1 MNISSREGIV
11 QLLKDFQD
19 GYHRKD
25 IAAIPQ
31 FVEKLFVADEPV
43 YYGTSGVEQFIGREN
58 IGHLIELDWRYW
70 GVLTINFDQ
79 LMIHCSDDYGDFI
92 TTAVLVWDVPQKD
105 RLQRWYGDMTGCA
118 FSPEGEGDVQT
129 ARKVLMKTAQYFSEL
144 AEGEQHHYQL
154 RISGAARKVDGC
166 WKITSMHMSEPNL

>member
-1 MNISSREGIV
+1 MVSTYFPAQTVVN
-11 QLLKDFQD
+11 
-19 GYHRKD
+19 
-25 IAAIPQ
+25 
-31 FVEKLFVADEPV
+31 PV
-43 YYGTSGVEQFIGREN
+43 TGRWAFGCS
-58 IGHLIELDWRYW
+58 ICSPSMSQRF
-70 GVLTINFDQ
+70 NFDQ
-79 LMIHCSDDYGDFI
+79 LRIHCSDDYGDFI

-118 FSPEGEGDVQT
+118 FSPEGEGNVQT

-154 RISGAARKVDGC
+154 RISGAARKVDGR